1 MPVESVQQ
9 MLETHKQQ
17 FQQDCTNR
25 TAELVNFI
33 NGILQGKYW
42 TVKASHSFNKAVVLI
57 MEYEYQ
63 NFDIFGWLRDGNGDY
78 LTETL
83 CFPKA
88 VSPQFDIDVEDEI
101 YGLKLNE
108 DEEGEAIEAVE
119 DFYDW
124 IQQYFCQ
131 WFVDCYRSATY
142 HIHSD
147 LTVYFSVHD
156 TNSYTNL
163 GSMKNELCGEIAQ
176 KFGWTEFWQD

>member
-1 MPVESVQQ
+1 MPVEAVQQ
-9 MLETHKQQ
+9 MLETYKQQ

-25 TAELVNFI
+25 TAELVSFMSDM
-33 NGILQGKYW
+33 LQGKHW
-42 TVKASHSFNKAVVLI
+42 VIKANQSFDQAVVLI
-57 MEYEYQ
+57 IEYEYQ
-63 NFDIFGWLRDGNGDY
+63 NFDIFGWLRDGNGGY
-78 LTETL
+78 LTEAL

-88 VSPQFDIDVEDEI
+88 VSPRFDIDVEDEI
-101 YGLKLNE
+101 YGLELDENEE
-108 DEEGEAIEAVE
+108 DEVIESAE

-124 IQQYFCQ
+124 MQQYFCQ
-131 WFVDCYRSATY
+131 WFVDCYRSATH

-163 GSMKNELCGEIAQ
+163 GSMNNELCDEIAQ